1 MKDRNWVQ
9 KENVEKERDG
19 EWERIKGNKRIDR
32 EEEKKIMYIQR
43 IIGRKLGMEGKV
55 ISFSID

>member
-1 MKDRNWVQ
+1 M
-9 KENVEKERDG
+9 EKERDG